1 MNQTT
6 KVLKAESLAEMSA
19 VDQFNYEDLKK
30 RCEHYLESVRE
41 KTRQM
46 LLQAQEEV
54 NQIKKQAAEQGRKEG
69 IERGLQEAQKQND
82 QAIQK
87 KAQQL
92 VQKKIQ
98 NLVPLL
104 QEASQNLEHEKQACL
119 SRWESQAIELV
130 IAITEKLVHRSLK
143 LSPEIVRDRLEEILK
158 LTVGNSQLSIRVAE
172 QDLESLEEFRET
184 VIKTLSQQAH
194 VNLTADPNLNSGDVF
209 VTTEHG
215 VIDARIETQLD
226 RIAEELLGD

>member
-6 KVLKAESLAEMSA
+6 KVLKAESLTEISS

-69 IERGLQEAQKQND
+69 IERGLQDAQKQND

-87 KAQQL
+87 KAQQI

-98 NLVPLL
+98 AVVPLL

-130 IAITEKLVHRSLK
+130 MAITEKLVHRSLK
-143 LSPEIVRDRLEEILK
+143 QSPEIVRDRLEEILK

-172 QDLESLEEFRET
+172 QDLESLEEFAET
-184 VIKTLSQQAH
+184 VIETLLQQAH